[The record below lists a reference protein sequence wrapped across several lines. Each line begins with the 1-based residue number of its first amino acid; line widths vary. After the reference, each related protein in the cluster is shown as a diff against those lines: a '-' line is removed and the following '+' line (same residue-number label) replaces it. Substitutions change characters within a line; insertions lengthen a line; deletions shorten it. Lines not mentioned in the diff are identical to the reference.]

1 MHRKVF
7 FTPKSKIR
15 AHFHDAR
22 EYSVIQ
28 SQLRKYKQTVWLFR
42 PGIRGLFV
50 ESGILGFGTRNPAQG
65 FRDLANNWN
74 PETKSYWQRIR
85 NPCSTW
91 TPESKTVLD
100 YLTWGEVLKVVR
112 FSDIRIHFLQT
123 SLLTLPMVL
132 IRRICAKIYAF
143 YTCWSFFF
151 FSWSLRLIEQ
161 HYGKENSNVG
171 HSSWVL

>member
-7 FTPKSKIR
+7 FTPKLKIR

-28 SQLRKYKQTVWLFR
+28 SQLIYCMD
-42 PGIRGLFV
+42 PGLFI

-65 FRDLANNWN
+65 FRNLANNWN
-74 PETKSYWQRIR
+74 PESKSYWQRIR

-112 FSDIRIHFLQT
+112 FSDICIHFLQT
-123 SLLTLPMVL
+123 PLLTLPMVL

-143 YTCWSFFF
+143 YTCWSFSF